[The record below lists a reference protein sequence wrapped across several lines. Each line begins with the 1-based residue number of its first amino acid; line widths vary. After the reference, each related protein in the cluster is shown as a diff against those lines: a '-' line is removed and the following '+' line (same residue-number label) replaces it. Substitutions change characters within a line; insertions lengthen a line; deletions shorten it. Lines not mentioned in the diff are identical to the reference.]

1 MVPSRKGAEGTRGK
15 EEQANMNPHHLE
27 LFYHVA
33 RHRGIVAACRHM
45 PYGVQQPAVSSQLIK
60 LEESIGTRLFERKPF
75 KLTPA
80 GTELYAFIGPFFGQL
95 PELEA
100 RLKGTV
106 SRQLRLAGPT
116 QLMRDHLPELLI
128 QLQRDDP
135 AANLRL
141 VEADQRTAQDLIFR
155 GEVDL
160 AVAVME
166 TRPPAGL
173 KVEKL
178 VELPQQILVKARSPY
193 RKAAEVLRDGAAG
206 KIALVSL
213 PEHELLPR
221 LFQSTLRERGLKWP
235 VTIEVSSTDL
245 AARYVALGLGAG
257 LSAASPSS
265 PKVPGVRA
273 LPLPGFPPLPI
284 AALWKGTPSKLAERF
299 LNGLR
304 QWADSV
310 HKQLK

>member
-1 MVPSRKGAEGTRGK
+1 
-15 EEQANMNPHHLE
+15 MNPHHLE

-33 RHRGIVAACRHM
+33 RHRGIVAACRHI
-45 PYGVQQPAVSSQLIK
+45 PYGVQQPAVSAQLIK
-60 LEESIGTRLFERKPF
+60 LEEAVGTRLFERKPF

-80 GTELYAFIGPFFGQL
+80 GAELYTFIGPFFGQL

-128 QLQRDDP
+128 RLQRDDP

-178 VELPQQILVKARSPY
+178 IELPQQILVKSRSTY

-206 KIALVSL
+206 KMALVSL

-257 LSAASPSS
+257 LSAFSPSA
-265 PKVPGVRA
+265 PKTPGVRA

-299 LNGLR
+299 LSGLR
-304 QWADSV
+304 ERAVAVGQ
-310 HKQLK
+310 KLK